1 MGILR
6 MGRDKRGEDGLPPSR
21 EQEGGGRGWGVGFV
35 LVWGGLEVGRL
46 ADMKFIVNQ
55 CQRLVDSKWFE
66 PAIIAIIVANSLIL
80 GLETSKTLEERFG
93 EQMHLGNQV
102 ALGIFIVEAIIKMV
116 ALAPRSYRYFKDG
129 WNVFDFIIIVAALI
143 PATGQ
148 FAVIARLARLLRALR
163 LISAVRELRLIISA
177 LVRSI
182 PSVGHVMV
190 LMGIIVYI
198 YAIMGYHFFH
208 AHDPENWGSL
218 GLSLLTLFNII
229 TLEGWIEVMATAM
242 ELNGY
247 SWIYFVSFVVVGD
260 VRGHQP
266 AYRDS
271 YQQPGRGEVGAA
283 TGVGDA
289 GDGQRAAEGDSDD
302 AGVVGA
308 AGGAAGEDGG
318 FGGEAAAGLEPGNAV
333 AEDAGFLVV
342 GVVFGVGADGL
353 YAVSEGGFG
362 PGFVGVRRAVAPE
375 LVRREDDV
383 AVYGVA
389 G

>member
-1 MGILR
+1 M
-6 MGRDKRGEDGLPPSR
+6 
-21 EQEGGGRGWGVGFV
+21 
-35 LVWGGLEVGRL
+35 LVWGGLEVRRL
-46 ADMKFIVNQ
+46 ADMKFIINQ

-93 EQMHLGNQV
+93 DQMHLGNQV

-247 SWIYFVSFVVVGD
+247 SWIYFVSFVVVGTFVVINLLIGILINNLD
-260 VRGHQP
+260 EAKLERLRELETPVTANELLREIRTTQESLARLEARLGKT
-266 AYRDS
+266 ADL
-271 YQQPGRGEVGAA
+271 GEK
-283 TGVGDA
+283 
-289 GDGQRAAEGDSDD
+289 RPSD
-302 AGVVGA
+302 
-308 AGGAAGEDGG
+308 
-318 FGGEAAAGLEPGNAV
+318 
-333 AEDAGFLVV
+333 
-342 GVVFGVGADGL
+342 
-353 YAVSEGGFG
+353 
-362 PGFVGVRRAVAPE
+362 
-375 LVRREDDV
+375 
-383 AVYGVA
+383 
-389 G
+389 